1 MVAKN
6 SLTVICPVYNEA
18 QSIEEFYI
26 RLWNE
31 LSVSCKETENYVLFV
46 LDKSSDE
53 TEQIL
58 EKICEKDH
66 RTRLIVM
73 ASRYG
78 HQNALVAGIDHA
90 DTDIVI
96 MMDSDLQH
104 PPSLIPKMIA
114 EFASG
119 SEVVAAIRVEDKAKG
134 ALLKFASRKFYSIW
148 NHFSGLKLAPGEADF
163 RLISKRV
170 ADVFRKNIRE
180 KNPFLRGLFF
190 WIGFKRST
198 IEYTAEPRF
207 AGDSKYTITRLISF
221 ATNSVLSFSTVPL
234 NYAIYFGL
242 LGATMSLIGLALVV
256 FDFILHGAAPSG
268 WYTLTT
274 LILFFSGVQL
284 LFIGLI
290 GRYVG
295 MIFEEVK
302 NRPTYIIDRKL
313 NFDSLRNLSSN

>member
-1 MVAKN
+1 MVAKD
-6 SLTVICPVYNEA
+6 SLTVVCPVYNEA
-18 QSIEEFYI
+18 QGIEEFY
-26 RLWNE
+26 RKLWHT
-31 LSVSCKETENYVLFV
+31 LSVSCTGTNNFVLFV

-58 EKICEKDH
+58 ERICGEDK
-66 RTRLIVM
+66 RTKLIVM
-73 ASRYG
+73 AGRYG
-78 HQNALVAGIDHA
+78 HQNALVAGIDHT

-104 PPSLIPKMIA
+104 PPSLIPKMIQ
-114 EFASG
+114 EFSVG
-119 SEVVAAIRVEDKAKG
+119 SEIVAAVRVDEKDKG
-134 ALLKFASRKFYSIW
+134 RVLKFASRKFYSIW

-163 RLISKRV
+163 RLISRRV
-170 ADVFRKNIRE
+170 ADIFRHDIRE

-190 WIGFKRST
+190 WVGFKRST

-207 AGDSKYTITRLISF
+207 AGDSKYTITRLVSF

-234 NYAIYFGL
+234 NYAIYLGL
-242 LGATMSLIGLALVV
+242 LVAIMSIIGLALVII
-256 FDFILHGAAPSG
+256 DFILHGTAPSG

-274 LILFFSGVQL
+274 MILFFSGIQL

-302 NRPTYIIDRKL
+302 NRPSYIIDRKL
-313 NFDSLRNLSSN
+313 NFG